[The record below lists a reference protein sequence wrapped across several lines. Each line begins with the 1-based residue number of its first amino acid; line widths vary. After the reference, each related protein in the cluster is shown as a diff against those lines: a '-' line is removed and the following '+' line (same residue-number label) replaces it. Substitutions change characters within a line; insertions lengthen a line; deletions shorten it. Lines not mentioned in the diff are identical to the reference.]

1 MTPAAGHYNIYWRN
15 PETRVFE
22 TIPGIHLVGKTEDK
36 KIVIRTNRFPHHWYT
51 KAPGPIASL
60 APAWKRWEPK

>member
-1 MTPAAGHYNIYWRN
+1 MTPAPGHYNIYWRN

-36 KIVIRTNRFPHHWYT
+36 KIVIRTKTAISHWYT
-51 KAPGPIASL
+51 NVPGPFAV
-60 APAWKRWEPK
+60 WMRWEPK